1 MIGLEQARAIE
12 LVEAHAWRDLVAG
25 APPAAAA
32 ALELTGREFGGAFAL
47 SAPTLESYAFNRVI
61 GLGVARPANGVLLDA
76 VIAHYDGG
84 SVGFEIN
91 LCPAA
96 EPADLPQQLAAR
108 GFGSPFHHVKW
119 VRGIQSAPPR
129 ATTLRLERIKP
140 RQAMLFASIAAG
152 EFASGLPA
160 ARDWFASSVGRPG
173 WTHYVTFDGEEA
185 AGCAAMFVDGEAAW
199 LGLETTRAEY
209 RSKGSQSLLI
219 AARIRD
225 AAAAGCR
232 WVTTDTGPNLPDVDT
247 TSYRNMERAGF
258 VPAYDRPCW
267 IRV

>member
-25 APPAAAA
+25 APAAAVS
-32 ALELTGREFGGAFAL
+32 ALGLAGREFGGAFAL
-47 SAPTLESYAFNRVI
+47 TAPAMDSFAFNRVI
-61 GLGVARPANGVLLDA
+61 GLGVARPANAALLDA
-76 VIAHYDGG
+76 IQAHYG
-84 SVGFEIN
+84 SLGAGFEIN

-96 EPADLPQQLAAR
+96 EPADLPRQLAAR

-129 ATTLRLERIKP
+129 ATSLRLERIKP
-140 RQAMLFASIAAG
+140 RHALLFAGIAAG
-152 EFASGLPA
+152 EFAANLVP

-173 WTHYVTFDGEEA
+173 WTHYVSFDGEEPV
-185 AGCAAMFVDGEAAW
+185 GCAALFVDGDAAW
-199 LGLETTRAEY
+199 LGWETTRPEH
-209 RSKGSQSLLI
+209 RGKGSQSLLI

-225 AAAAGCR
+225 SAAAGCR
-232 WVTTDTGPNLPDVDT
+232 WVTTDTGPNQPDVDT